1 VTKERSNQCLAYRT
15 NTCVASVIVLFCK
28 RKHPLSIS
36 NQEGAVKLRTDV
48 TQAID
53 SLTLCVERILR
64 HQAKSMTKSY
74 SRDFFMDFHHLL
86 RHSATNDESPKK
98 SPQYDEGLA

>member
-1 VTKERSNQCLAYRT
+1 LIIVK
-15 NTCVASVIVLFCK
+15 VIT
-28 RKHPLSIS
+28 
-36 NQEGAVKLRTDV
+36 EV

-74 SRDFFMDFHHLL
+74 SRDFFMDVHHLL
-86 RHSATNDESPKK
+86 RNSATNDERPKK
-98 SPQYDEGLA
+98 SPQYDEGPA